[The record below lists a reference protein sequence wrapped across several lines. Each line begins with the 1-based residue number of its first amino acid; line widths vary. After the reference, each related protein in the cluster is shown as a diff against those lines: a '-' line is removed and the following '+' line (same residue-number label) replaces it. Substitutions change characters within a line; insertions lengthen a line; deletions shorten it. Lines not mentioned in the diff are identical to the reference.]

1 MPEPLSQ
8 LFIGGESGEFTF
20 LGDIKYF
27 KLKIA
32 KALGVP
38 SMFADEQG
46 DVAVLEPEEPEAA
59 PDDAGI
65 ADESV
70 VIEEDD
76 KKAPDGT
83 TKWPAFIVNIDNLYR
98 ANRAHVFALH
108 GNVNDYPDNTGIRGD
123 LGMTLFTRYD
133 KFWLT
138 EKVSQEVQNTGKKVN
153 VKAPRA
159 TNVAARFTVPDGLVF
174 ATTGSFQAFADIVR
188 KDPRY
193 AEAKDE
199 QLQPKDLPGTLILLN
214 DYFKLSAMRFSQNQ
228 PLRTKLADKSLKTG
242 ARAAVTKE
250 LAERPE
256 INLTVM
262 FYDAKMCFPA
272 GQVSTLTMD
281 RTPIAYVENWA
292 LNGAIAPRNKII
304 LIAQR
309 LQDLQ
314 ESLRSGDSR
323 VAAIRVKRPTLEE
336 RKEWLEGFSSYIKI
350 KPALING
357 AARTSL
363 TLAEDLTWDI
373 LANNTAGMSRVQIE
387 GVFMESWLEDVPVD
401 LPMIADHKKKSLAAE
416 YGDILD
422 IRQPIPTTLCPETK
436 GKPEEQQRA
445 AVWNLL
451 GGHDLLKQYAEQWVM
466 EPMLLGDRRRTT
478 RGFLL
483 VGPAGT
489 GKTWYGELLAAVCR
503 INFVYVNFS
512 KLYGG
517 IVGES
522 LHADEEVYYC
532 NSNGR
537 HVERKTMKEAYK
549 SGNLPYTF
557 TYTKNG
563 GFQRKR
569 VTGIVRHERQEDF
582 YVVKTKRGREV
593 VVTEGHS
600 VFTRKRRSYKA
611 CSDRGPESSG
621 WLTETSVKDL
631 KPGVEIAIAGGLW
644 SPNLSAGCQDTVNA
658 KFGKFNISNELA
670 ELGGVWLA
678 EGSYNNGRV
687 RLSVNRKEHE
697 IVALAKSFGPVTEFQ
712 EDGTE
717 CLELTINDWSAAACL
732 HGLGFDVKTSS
743 HSKRIPAW
751 VWGMSDEKVGRLL
764 RGYFSGDGG
773 VSGHSIECSTV
784 SKKLADDIVF
794 LLSRF
799 NIVASIRPRKGS
811 DERLIKGHRT
821 VAAPGFRINISK
833 VSELAAFQKYIGF
846 MQDDKNAQLK
856 ALVDSYPEEVQRRG
870 RDKARYSVFWDKV
883 ESIRKLESDDPY
895 SYDISVEDTEK
906 FICSGVVVHNTERN
920 TERLYEAIEAMAPCI
935 VFADEIDSAFSSGR
949 QSAGDSG
956 VQARVFNRTMRWL
969 SDDARWGKVVVL
981 AATNRPDLLDEAFI
995 RAGRFDDVIPAL
1007 PPHPSDAKGRK
1018 SLLAAVCKKTG
1029 VRVLKSLVETLKT
1042 ADNGLGR
1049 LIFSPRVWTG
1059 AEVERLVKMAFG
1071 NAAQRV
1077 SRAAKEQAAAKKL
1090 PRRETLEFLRT
1101 ETKNPLIELDD
1112 WNHAMDSYRPNTRQ
1126 AETQI
1131 DLALGYS
1138 NNDDYCPAEWRSR
1151 LDAAREKTANTVESA
1166 ANYNGAAGAYERD

>member
-1 MPEPLSQ
+1 VAFDFPLPPPTG
-8 LFIGGESGEFTF
+8 LYFTDAAGNLKY
-20 LGDIKYF
+20 LGDVEYF
-27 KLKIA
+27 KMKIA
-32 KALGVP
+32 QGLGV
-38 SMFADEQG
+38 STMFADENG
-46 DVAVLEPEEPEAA
+46 DVAVLEPEVAA

-65 ADESV
+65 ADEPV
-70 VIEEDD
+70 EIEEDE

-83 TKWPAFIVNIDNLYR
+83 AKWPAFIVDIDNFYR

-153 VKAPRA
+153 IQAPRA

-214 DYFKLSAMRFSQNQ
+214 DYFKLSAMRFAQNQ
-228 PLRTKLADKSLKTG
+228 PLRTKLADKDLKTSL
-242 ARAAVTKE
+242 RAAVTKE

-256 INLTVM
+256 INLTVL

-272 GQVSTLTMD
+272 GQVSSLTMD
-281 RTPIAYVENWA
+281 RTPIAYIENWA

-336 RKEWLEGFSSYIKI
+336 RREWLEGFESYIKV

-357 AARTSL
+357 AARTSI
-363 TLAEDLTWDI
+363 TLADDLTWDI

-387 GVFMESWLEDVPVD
+387 GVFMESWLQDVPVD

-436 GKPEEQQRA
+436 GQPEEKQRA

-451 GGHDLLKQYAEQWVM
+451 GGHDLLKLYAEQWVM

-483 VGPAGT
+483 VGPPGT

-503 INFVYVNFS
+503 INFVYVDFS

-517 IVGES
+517 IVGE
-522 LHADEEVYYC
+522 
-532 NSNGR
+532 
-537 HVERKTMKEAYK
+537 
-549 SGNLPYTF
+549 
-557 TYTKNG
+557 
-563 GFQRKR
+563 
-569 VTGIVRHERQEDF
+569 
-582 YVVKTKRGREV
+582 
-593 VVTEGHS
+593 
-600 VFTRKRRSYKA
+600 
-611 CSDRGPESSG
+611 
-621 WLTETSVKDL
+621 
-631 KPGVEIAIAGGLW
+631 
-644 SPNLSAGCQDTVNA
+644 
-658 KFGKFNISNELA
+658 
-670 ELGGVWLA
+670 
-678 EGSYNNGRV
+678 
-687 RLSVNRKEHE
+687 
-697 IVALAKSFGPVTEFQ
+697 
-712 EDGTE
+712 
-717 CLELTINDWSAAACL
+717 
-732 HGLGFDVKTSS
+732 
-743 HSKRIPAW
+743 
-751 VWGMSDEKVGRLL
+751 
-764 RGYFSGDGG
+764 
-773 VSGHSIECSTV
+773 
-784 SKKLADDIVF
+784 
-794 LLSRF
+794 
-799 NIVASIRPRKGS
+799 
-811 DERLIKGHRT
+811 
-821 VAAPGFRINISK
+821 
-833 VSELAAFQKYIGF
+833 
-846 MQDDKNAQLK
+846 
-856 ALVDSYPEEVQRRG
+856 
-870 RDKARYSVFWDKV
+870 
-883 ESIRKLESDDPY
+883 
-895 SYDISVEDTEK
+895 
-906 FICSGVVVHNTERN
+906 TERN

-949 QSAGDSG
+949 QSE
-956 VQARVFNRTMRWL
+956 
-969 SDDARWGKVVVL
+969 DARWGKVIVL

-1042 ADNGLGR
+1042 PNNGLGR

-1077 SRAAKEQAAAKKL
+1077 SKTAKDQAAAKKL
-1090 PRRETLEFLRT
+1090 TRRETIEFLRT

-1126 AETQI
+1126 VETQI

-1151 LDAAREKTANTVESA
+1151 LDQAREKTAAIESA
-1166 ANYNGAAGAYERD
+1166 ASYGGAAGAYERD

>member
-83 TKWPAFIVNIDNLYR
+83 TKWPAFIVDIDNLYR
-98 ANRAHVFALH
+98 ANRAHIFALH

-422 IRQPIPTTLCPETK
+422 IRQPVPTTLCPETK

-503 INFVYVNFS
+503 INFVYVDFS

-517 IVGES
+517 IVGE
-522 LHADEEVYYC
+522 
-532 NSNGR
+532 
-537 HVERKTMKEAYK
+537 
-549 SGNLPYTF
+549 
-557 TYTKNG
+557 
-563 GFQRKR
+563 
-569 VTGIVRHERQEDF
+569 
-582 YVVKTKRGREV
+582 
-593 VVTEGHS
+593 
-600 VFTRKRRSYKA
+600 
-611 CSDRGPESSG
+611 
-621 WLTETSVKDL
+621 
-631 KPGVEIAIAGGLW
+631 
-644 SPNLSAGCQDTVNA
+644 
-658 KFGKFNISNELA
+658 
-670 ELGGVWLA
+670 
-678 EGSYNNGRV
+678 
-687 RLSVNRKEHE
+687 
-697 IVALAKSFGPVTEFQ
+697 
-712 EDGTE
+712 
-717 CLELTINDWSAAACL
+717 
-732 HGLGFDVKTSS
+732 
-743 HSKRIPAW
+743 
-751 VWGMSDEKVGRLL
+751 
-764 RGYFSGDGG
+764 
-773 VSGHSIECSTV
+773 
-784 SKKLADDIVF
+784 
-794 LLSRF
+794 
-799 NIVASIRPRKGS
+799 
-811 DERLIKGHRT
+811 
-821 VAAPGFRINISK
+821 
-833 VSELAAFQKYIGF
+833 
-846 MQDDKNAQLK
+846 
-856 ALVDSYPEEVQRRG
+856 
-870 RDKARYSVFWDKV
+870 
-883 ESIRKLESDDPY
+883 
-895 SYDISVEDTEK
+895 
-906 FICSGVVVHNTERN
+906 TERN

-1042 ADNGLGR
+1042 PDNGLGR

>member
-1 MPEPLSQ
+1 VPEPLSQ

-83 TKWPAFIVNIDNLYR
+83 TKWPAFIVDIDNLYR

-483 VGPAGT
+483 VGPAGCQPAGSRVLMADGYWKNVEDVKVGDVVVSPQHDGSSLTAIVTETVIYEDRPIFEVATKGRSVKKYRCADNHIVPYYRLTRPRVHSVRQPRHYVLEERQAKEILVMGKTASRVTFTTPAVEFPLEMLPVPPYVVGATLGHGSTSRSFDPAFVNADAVVWERMEANGYEFGKPMKDGITRYFIGKSAQSLRDLGLCGHKAETKRVPEQYKRGTIAQRLEVLAGLIDTEGSKDSFTSKSEGLAQDFIDLVHSVGGFANKKGRWTTCEGKKLWSYRAHYAFAEYTPVLSMVHKEQGVRDMGWKNPRRRDFTIQAVGRGTVYGFVLDSPSEWYVTDDWMVTHNT

-503 INFVYVNFS
+503 INFVYVDFS

-517 IVGES
+517 IVGE
-522 LHADEEVYYC
+522 
-532 NSNGR
+532 
-537 HVERKTMKEAYK
+537 
-549 SGNLPYTF
+549 
-557 TYTKNG
+557 
-563 GFQRKR
+563 
-569 VTGIVRHERQEDF
+569 
-582 YVVKTKRGREV
+582 
-593 VVTEGHS
+593 
-600 VFTRKRRSYKA
+600 
-611 CSDRGPESSG
+611 
-621 WLTETSVKDL
+621 
-631 KPGVEIAIAGGLW
+631 
-644 SPNLSAGCQDTVNA
+644 
-658 KFGKFNISNELA
+658 
-670 ELGGVWLA
+670 
-678 EGSYNNGRV
+678 
-687 RLSVNRKEHE
+687 
-697 IVALAKSFGPVTEFQ
+697 
-712 EDGTE
+712 
-717 CLELTINDWSAAACL
+717 
-732 HGLGFDVKTSS
+732 
-743 HSKRIPAW
+743 
-751 VWGMSDEKVGRLL
+751 
-764 RGYFSGDGG
+764 
-773 VSGHSIECSTV
+773 
-784 SKKLADDIVF
+784 
-794 LLSRF
+794 
-799 NIVASIRPRKGS
+799 
-811 DERLIKGHRT
+811 
-821 VAAPGFRINISK
+821 
-833 VSELAAFQKYIGF
+833 
-846 MQDDKNAQLK
+846 
-856 ALVDSYPEEVQRRG
+856 
-870 RDKARYSVFWDKV
+870 
-883 ESIRKLESDDPY
+883 
-895 SYDISVEDTEK
+895 
-906 FICSGVVVHNTERN
+906 TERN

-1042 ADNGLGR
+1042 PDNGLGR